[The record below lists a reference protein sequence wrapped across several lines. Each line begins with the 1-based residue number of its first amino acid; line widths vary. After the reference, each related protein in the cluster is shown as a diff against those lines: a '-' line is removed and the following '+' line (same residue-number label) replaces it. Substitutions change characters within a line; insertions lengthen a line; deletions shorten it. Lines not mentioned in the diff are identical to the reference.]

1 MNDFNE
7 IYNESKVDDSTASS
21 MEHKN
26 NVKKILFSFI
36 SNLISRS
43 FHHDDSKLVEPEK
56 SLFDE
61 YTPKLKDCKYGSDKY
76 KELLKGLSVALNHH
90 YAVNSHHP
98 EHYENGIN
106 GMDLLDLMEMM
117 ADWKAS
123 TLRNK
128 DGDISKSLEINKKRF
143 GISDQ
148 LFDILNNTINRYLK

>member
-1 MNDFNE
+1 MKNG
-7 IYNESKVDDSTASS
+7 KQKKKVLVVDD
-21 MEHKN
+21 EKQL
-26 NVKKILFSFI
+26 VEILCDELTLRGFEPLAAYDGTSAL
-36 SNLISRS
+36 NLIQTKNPDAIIS
-43 FHHDDSKLVEPEK
+43 D
-56 SLFDE
+56 
-61 YTPKLKDCKYGSDKY
+61 YTMP
-76 KELLKGLSVALNHH
+76 GL
-90 YAVNSHHP
+90 
-98 EHYENGIN
+98 N